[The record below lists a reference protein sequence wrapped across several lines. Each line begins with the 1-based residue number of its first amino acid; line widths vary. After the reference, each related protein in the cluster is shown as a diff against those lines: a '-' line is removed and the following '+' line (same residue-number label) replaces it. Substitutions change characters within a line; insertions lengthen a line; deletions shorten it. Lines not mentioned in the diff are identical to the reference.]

1 MALSETGG
9 KGGKDKGTAADA
21 GTSNAAGTTKTKK
34 SAGANKKT
42 K

>member
-9 KGGKDKGTAADA
+9 KGGKDKGAAVEAGTTAAN
-21 GTSNAAGTTKTKK
+21 GGTKTKK
-34 SAGANKKT
+34 TAGAKKS